1 MTPENLPAASAVIGD
16 ESSLGRPTARDTA
29 TTSARDADQFSPLL
43 TLSEVSG
50 LLRLNERTI
59 RRMVAARGVP
69 CVRIGRQLRFAPE
82 ALSRWLRA
90 REEG

>member
-1 MTPENLPAASAVIGD
+1 MKDSPIFVITDPVDSPNGQRLPG
-16 ESSLGRPTARDTA
+16 L
-29 TTSARDADQFSPLL
+29 TSLL
-43 TLSEVSG
+43 TLSEVAV

-59 RRMVAARGVP
+59 RRMVAARLLP